1 MVSLQQAMQNV
12 DNTRYLLLRWK
23 RKQFYLVNYGFNF
36 CCLNVALAMHFCH
49 QFNFPWDLAES
60 VTAILNSSH
69 MHVCHCR
76 FMNI

>member
-60 VTAILNSSH
+60 VTAI
-69 MHVCHCR
+69 
-76 FMNI
+76 